1 MPACQLN
8 LLNDQFD
15 NGGIVNELIGF
26 SHNGNQTLVEERR
39 GIPFLWNEFWTARQR
54 QSHKIHEISYRACFK
69 AQLPE
74 FFISRLTSPGDTV
87 YDPFM
92 GRGTTPIQ
100 AALMGR
106 KAIGVD
112 INPLSVA
119 LTEPRL
125 LQQRLSDIEE
135 RLKNIDWSYSGNVDD
150 ELLVFFHRETLKQ
163 IYALRSWFLDR
174 KESNQL
180 DPTDLWIRMVAINRL
195 TGHSPGFFSVYT
207 MPPNQAVTVD
217 TQKKINMRRAQ
228 IPQKKDVPSLIL
240 KKSYSLLKDGP
251 ITESPGY
258 TLMVASANSTP
269 KIDATSVDLVVTSPP
284 FLDVVQYADDN
295 WLRCWFLN
303 IDPTTVPIS
312 IHKRPEEW
320 IKFARGVFK
329 ELGRVIRPDGHIAFE
344 VGEVRNGSVE
354 LEDLVLSAIKG
365 LPLTPLCVV
374 VNSQIF
380 TKTSNCWGVK
390 NNKRGTNTN
399 RIVLMRRHT
408 RTHRRAAMTAAS
420 ATSRSV
426 LL

>member
-1 MPACQLN
+1 
-8 LLNDQFD
+8 
-15 NGGIVNELIGF
+15 
-26 SHNGNQTLVEERR
+26 
-39 GIPFLWNEFWTARQR
+39 
-54 QSHKIHEISYRACFK
+54 
-69 AQLPE
+69 
-74 FFISRLTSPGDTV
+74 
-87 YDPFM
+87 
-92 GRGTTPIQ
+92 
-100 AALMGR
+100 MGR

-174 KESNQL
+174 KESHQL

>member
-240 KKSYSLLKDGP
+240 KKSRSLLKDGT

-269 KIDATSVDLVVTSPP
+269 NIDATSVDLVVTSPP

-320 IKFARGVFK
+320 IKFARGVF
-329 ELGRVIRPDGHIAFE
+329 
-344 VGEVRNGSVE
+344 N
-354 LEDLVLSAIKG
+354 
-365 LPLTPLCVV
+365 
-374 VNSQIF
+374 
-380 TKTSNCWGVK
+380 
-390 NNKRGTNTN
+390 
-399 RIVLMRRHT
+399 
-408 RTHRRAAMTAAS
+408 
-420 ATSRSV
+420 
-426 LL
+426 

>member
-8 LLNDQFD
+8 LLNGQFD
-15 NGGIVNELIGF
+15 NGDIVNELIGF

-150 ELLVFFHRETLKQ
+150 ELLVSFIGKPLNKFMHYGTG
-163 IYALRSWFLDR
+163 SWIGR
-174 KESNQL
+174 N
-180 DPTDLWIRMVAINRL
+180 PT
-195 TGHSPGFFSVYT
+195 S
-207 MPPNQAVTVD
+207 
-217 TQKKINMRRAQ
+217 
-228 IPQKKDVPSLIL
+228 
-240 KKSYSLLKDGP
+240 
-251 ITESPGY
+251 
-258 TLMVASANSTP
+258 
-269 KIDATSVDLVVTSPP
+269 
-284 FLDVVQYADDN
+284 
-295 WLRCWFLN
+295 
-303 IDPTTVPIS
+303 
-312 IHKRPEEW
+312 
-320 IKFARGVFK
+320 
-329 ELGRVIRPDGHIAFE
+329 
-344 VGEVRNGSVE
+344 
-354 LEDLVLSAIKG
+354 
-365 LPLTPLCVV
+365 
-374 VNSQIF
+374 
-380 TKTSNCWGVK
+380 
-390 NNKRGTNTN
+390 
-399 RIVLMRRHT
+399 
-408 RTHRRAAMTAAS
+408 
-420 ATSRSV
+420 
-426 LL
+426 